1 MKYILT
7 MVSHGAYIFESENN
21 ESAVLIKQCLLEDLI
36 PALREL
42 DTNEIYVFKSSISLE
57 MAELIGYAGFEIRLM
72 EE

>member
-1 MKYILT
+1 MRYILT
-7 MVSHGAYIFESENN
+7 MVPHGAYIFKSENN
-21 ESAVLIKQCLLEDLI
+21 ESAVLIRQCLLEDLM

-57 MAELIGYAGFEIRLM
+57 MAELVGCAGFEIRLM

>member
-57 MAELIGYAGFEIRLM
+57 MAELIGCAGFEIRLM